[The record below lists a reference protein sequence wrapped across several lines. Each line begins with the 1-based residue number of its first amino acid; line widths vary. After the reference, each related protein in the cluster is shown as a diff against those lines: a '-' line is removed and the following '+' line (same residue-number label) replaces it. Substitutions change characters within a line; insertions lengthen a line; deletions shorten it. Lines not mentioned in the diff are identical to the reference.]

1 VSVVNLN
8 NGRHKPVKFSGKKK
22 EYLKKLMSLKQRER
36 TQISETYVEEYI
48 NVRRFANLDLT

>member
-1 VSVVNLN
+1 
-8 NGRHKPVKFSGKKK
+8 
-22 EYLKKLMSLKQRER
+22 MSLKQRER